1 MPYISGLVFYFVL
14 LSVVTERIV
23 ELFKL
28 LIPDA
33 QWSNQKYWRIFIAT
47 VAASIA
53 FTISYNLN
61 FTRFFIFTF
70 IGPEDRIIFSCIDAL
85 VASGGSKLWRDLLVK
100 SKLS

>member
-28 LIPDA
+28 LIPDT
-33 QWSNQKYWRIFIAT
+33 QWSNQRYWKIFIAL
-47 VAASIA
+47 VAVVIA

-61 FTRFFIFTF
+61 ISRFFVFTF
-70 IGPEDRIIFSCIDAL
+70 MGPEDRVIFSTIDAL
-85 VASGGSKLWRDLLVK
+85 VASGGSKLWRDMLVN
-100 SKLS
+100 SKFS